1 MSFPVSKPEKTGGT
15 HIKVTVMLF
24 VSLLGLNCR
33 FWSHLGCLGWKVL
46 YLPIQVSLST
56 GHKEISKKEC
66 PDTDHPGGGGAGGT
80 PMNSCWGCAARFSTS
95 LPYFRSKHVTPVF
108 RLGIGRN
115 YVIIYNKI
123 KTLTKRFLTIH
134 FEFAYY
140 SFFHFH
146 LNWNDKY
153 VHALPYSIIRTK
165 TEQNGAKTVPF
176 GATHA
181 YEANTGSTP
190 PWANHTEIS
199 LSLSLIDTHIGL
211 P

>member
-1 MSFPVSKPEKTGGT
+1 MPWHWP
-15 HIKVTVMLF
+15 
-24 VSLLGLNCR
+24 
-33 FWSHLGCLGWKVL
+33 
-46 YLPIQVSLST
+46 
-56 GHKEISKKEC
+56 
-66 PDTDHPGGGGAGGT
+66 PGGGGGYSNEFLLGVCRPVLHILT
-80 PMNSCWGCAARFSTS
+80 LFQIKTCHTRFQTWPLKSI
-95 LPYFRSKHVTPVF
+95 PVF

-146 LNWNDKY
+146 LELKRQ
-153 VHALPYSIIRTK
+153 IRSCTPVFYNQN
-165 TEQNGAKTVPF
+165 QNGAKTVPC

-190 PWANHTEIS
+190 PRANHTEIS
-199 LSLSLIDTHIGL
+199 LSLSLSDTHIGL

>member
-1 MSFPVSKPEKTGGT
+1 MLPDLNIRSWRDIFTGEFLYSKLEQAPATWQLEMFFPVSKPEKTGGT

-66 PDTDHPGGGGAGGT
+66 PDTDHPGGGGGT

-108 RLGIGRN
+108 R
-115 YVIIYNKI
+115 
-123 KTLTKRFLTIH
+123 
-134 FEFAYY
+134 
-140 SFFHFH
+140 
-146 LNWNDKY
+146 
-153 VHALPYSIIRTK
+153 P
-165 TEQNGAKTVPF
+165 
-176 GATHA
+176 
-181 YEANTGSTP
+181 
-190 PWANHTEIS
+190 
-199 LSLSLIDTHIGL
+199 GL
-211 P
+211 

>member
-1 MSFPVSKPEKTGGT
+1 MFFPVSKPEKTGGT

-66 PDTDHPGGGGAGGT
+66 PDTDHPRGGGGGYSNEFLLGVCRPVLHILT
-80 PMNSCWGCAARFSTS
+80 LFQIKTCHTRFQTWPLKSI
-95 LPYFRSKHVTPVF
+95 PVF

-123 KTLTKRFLTIH
+123 KTLTKRFLTTH

-146 LNWNDKY
+146 LELKRQIRSCTP
-153 VHALPYSIIRTK
+153 AFPSKPYPNSD
-165 TEQNGAKTVPF
+165 QNKQSLYSFSEPKR
-176 GATHA
+176 
-181 YEANTGSTP
+181 SK
-190 PWANHTEIS
+190 NHTVWG
-199 LSLSLIDTHIGL
+199 DTCL
-211 P
+211 

>member
-1 MSFPVSKPEKTGGT
+1 MPWHRP
-15 HIKVTVMLF
+15 
-24 VSLLGLNCR
+24 
-33 FWSHLGCLGWKVL
+33 
-46 YLPIQVSLST
+46 
-56 GHKEISKKEC
+56 
-66 PDTDHPGGGGAGGT
+66 PGGGGGYSYEFLLGVCRPVLHILT
-80 PMNSCWGCAARFSTS
+80 LFQIKTCHTRFQTWPLKSI
-95 LPYFRSKHVTPVF
+95 PVF

-146 LNWNDKY
+146 LELKRQIRSCAP
-153 VHALPYSIIRTK
+153 VFPSKPYPNSDQNKQSLYSFSEPKRTK
-165 TEQNGAKTVPF
+165 TDQNGAKTIPF

-190 PWANHTEIS
+190 PRANHTEIS
-199 LSLSLIDTHIGL
+199 LSLSLSDTHIGL

>member
-1 MSFPVSKPEKTGGT
+1 
-15 HIKVTVMLF
+15 MLF

-56 GHKEISKKEC
+56 RHKEIFKKEC
-66 PDTDHPGGGGAGGT
+66 PDTDHPGGGGGGT
-80 PMNSCWGCAARFSTS
+80 HMNSCWGCAARFLHILTLFQIKTCHTRFQTWPLKSI
-95 LPYFRSKHVTPVF
+95 PVF

-146 LNWNDKY
+146 LELKRQ
-153 VHALPYSIIRTK
+153 IRSCTPVFYNQN
-165 TEQNGAKTVPF
+165 QNGAKRSKNRTVW
-176 GATHA
+176 G
-181 YEANTGSTP
+181 
-190 PWANHTEIS
+190 
-199 LSLSLIDTHIGL
+199 DTCL
-211 P
+211 

>member
-1 MSFPVSKPEKTGGT
+1 
-15 HIKVTVMLF
+15 MLF

-46 YLPIQVSLST
+46 YLPIQVSLNT

-66 PDTDHPGGGGAGGT
+66 PDTDHPGGGGT

-146 LNWNDKY
+146 LELKRQ
-153 VHALPYSIIRTK
+153 IRSCTPVFYNQN
-165 TEQNGAKTVPF
+165 QNGGKRSKNRTVW
-176 GATHA
+176 G
-181 YEANTGSTP
+181 
-190 PWANHTEIS
+190 
-199 LSLSLIDTHIGL
+199 DTCL
-211 P
+211 

>member
-1 MSFPVSKPEKTGGT
+1 MLPDFNIRSWRDIFTGEQLEMFFPVSKPEKTGGT

-56 GHKEISKKEC
+56 RHKEIFKKEC
-66 PDTDHPGGGGAGGT
+66 PDTDHRGGGGYSYEFLLGVCRPVLHILT
-80 PMNSCWGCAARFSTS
+80 LFQIKTCHTRFQTWPLKSI
-95 LPYFRSKHVTPVF
+95 PVF

-146 LNWNDKY
+146 LELKRQ
-153 VHALPYSIIRTK
+153 IRSCTPVFYNQN
-165 TEQNGAKTVPF
+165 QNGAKRSKNRAVW
-176 GATHA
+176 G
-181 YEANTGSTP
+181 
-190 PWANHTEIS
+190 
-199 LSLSLIDTHIGL
+199 DTCL
-211 P
+211 

>member
-1 MSFPVSKPEKTGGT
+1 MPWHRP
-15 HIKVTVMLF
+15 
-24 VSLLGLNCR
+24 
-33 FWSHLGCLGWKVL
+33 
-46 YLPIQVSLST
+46 
-56 GHKEISKKEC
+56 
-66 PDTDHPGGGGAGGT
+66 PGGGGGYSYEFLLGVCRPVLHILT
-80 PMNSCWGCAARFSTS
+80 LFQIKTCHTRFQTWPLKSI
-95 LPYFRSKHVTPVF
+95 PVF

-190 PWANHTEIS
+190 PRANHTEIS